1 MNFIII
7 AATGRS
13 GSTTLQRI
21 INSIPDSNITG
32 EKWGAIEDLLNCYK
46 NIKETTSYSPK
57 NNDDELL
64 TMDEMIK
71 ANIKPAWYNCFYLEE
86 VKNNIKNT
94 IISILVR
101 SESISNYR
109 IIGYKEIRF
118 FNKLHLLD
126 EFVELFPNTKI
137 ICHLSDN
144 LERQCKSDWWK
155 LDENSKQHLLDYN
168 NQLINYASNKDNC
181 YLSYM
186 KNLFDIDEVE
196 KMFLFLGE
204 KLNKEE
210 YDLIISNSLE

>member
-46 NIKETTSYSPK
+46 NIKGTISCTPK
-57 NNDDELL
+57 NNDELL
-64 TMDEMIK
+64 TMDEMVK
-71 ANIKPAWYNCFYLEE
+71 ANIKPAWYNCFCLEE

-94 IISILVR
+94 IISILVT
-101 SESISNYR
+101 SESISKYR

-168 NQLINYASNKDNC
+168 NQLVNYASNKDNC
-181 YLSYM
+181 YLTYM
-186 KNLFDIDEVE
+186 KNLFDINEIE

>member
-1 MNFIII
+1 MKFIII

-21 INSIPDSNITG
+21 INSIPNSNISG
-32 EKWGAIEDLLNCYK
+32 EKYGAIEDLLNCYK
-46 NIKETTSYSPK
+46 NIKETINFCSK

-144 LERQCKSDWWK
+144 LERQSKSNWWK
-155 LDENSKQHLLDYN
+155 LDEKSKEHLLEQN
-168 NQLINYASNKDNC
+168 NELINYASNKDNC

-186 KNLFDIDEVE
+186 KNLFDINDME
-196 KMFLFLGE
+196 KMFLFLDE

-210 YDLIISNSLE
+210 YELIISNSLE